1 VKRQK
6 GTTFDNN
13 KRVYRRGK
21 SFQVEKKLKVAGIYF
36 DFKNEANINK

>member
-6 GTTFDNN
+6 GTTFDNI

-21 SFQVEKKLKVAGIYF
+21 AFQTEKKLEVVSIYF
-36 DFKNEANINK
+36 DFKNEGDSLC